1 MPYIRLL
8 IDIIDKPSPIYAKPN
23 SDKSGKK
30 REKIEDENGKTMI
43 VEKLEKPVAGVEN
56 EMRAIGWF

>member
-8 IDIIDKPSPIYAKPN
+8 LDIIDKPSPIYAK

-30 REKIEDENGKTMI
+30 REKIEDENGKTII
-43 VEKLEKPVAGVEN
+43 VEKLDKPVAGVEN
-56 EMRAIGWF
+56 EIKAIGW